1 MRKIQKSPKRPKTEI
16 SSYKGR
22 RFPLWVNVL
31 VGLALTGVLVFGAL
45 LGQVLSGAK
54 DDVMGAPQA
63 MIILGC
69 QLHDWGPSV
78 MLQDRL
84 DKALEYLEDHPDV
97 TVVVSGG
104 QGANEPASE
113 AEGMA
118 GYLAEHGVS
127 RERIILESQSHNT
140 NQNLRWSAQHLEEA
154 GIDVKDGVII
164 VSNGFHL
171 TRIRMLAGRA
181 GYENVS
187 TLAAP
192 SSHLPSRLKMYIR
205 EPVALVKSFILDR

>member
-1 MRKIQKSPKRPKTEI
+1 MSDQKSKIEVA
-16 SSYKGR
+16 SYKGKR
-22 RFPLWVNVL
+22 LHPVVKVFLVL
-31 VGLALTGVLVFGAL
+31 VLLGTLVFGAL
-45 LGQVLSGAK
+45 LGLVLGGAH
-54 DDVMGAPQA
+54 DSIDGDPRV

-84 DKALEYLEDHPDV
+84 DKALDYLKDHPDM

-104 QGANEPASE
+104 QGENEPTSE
-113 AEGMA
+113 AQGMA
-118 GYLAEHGVS
+118 DYLADHGFA
-127 RERIILESQSHNT
+127 RENIILETQSHNT
-140 NQNLRWSAQHLEEA
+140 HQNLTYSARHLEEA
-154 GIDVKDGVII
+154 GVDIREGVVI

-171 TRIRMLAGRA
+171 TRAKMLAGRA

-205 EPVALVKSFILDR
+205 EPLALVKSFVFDR

>member
-1 MRKIQKSPKRPKTEI
+1 MRTKPKSEKPEKTEI
-16 SSYKGR
+16 ASYKGR
-22 RFPLWVNVL
+22 RFPLWAKAL
-31 VGLALTGVLVFGAL
+31 IGLILAGAL
-45 LGQVLSGAK
+45 CFALLLGVVLSGAR
-54 DDVMGAPQA
+54 DQIVGEPQVM
-63 MIILGC
+63 IVLGC

-104 QGANEPASE
+104 QGEGEPTSE

-118 GYLAEHGVS
+118 SYLAEHGVS
-127 RERIILESQSHNT
+127 RERMILESQSHNT
-140 NQNLRWSAQHLEEA
+140 NQNLRWSAQHLAEA
-154 GIDVKDGVII
+154 GIDVTDRVLV

-171 TRIRMLAGRA
+171 TRIRMLAERA
-181 GYENVS
+181 GYGNVS

-192 SSHLPSRLKMYIR
+192 SSHLPSRLKMYVR
-205 EPVALVKSFILDR
+205 EPIAMVKSFVLDW

>member
-1 MRKIQKSPKRPKTEI
+1 MMQKIHRRPKVEVA
-16 SSYKGR
+16 SYKGK
-22 RFPLWVNVL
+22 RFALWL
-31 VGLALTGVLVFGAL
+31 KAFLALVLLGAMVFGAL
-45 LGQVLSGAK
+45 LSLVLSGARDEVRGDPK
-54 DDVMGAPQA
+54 VMV
-63 MIILGC
+63 ILGC

-84 DKALEYLEDHPDV
+84 DKALEYLQDHPDM

-104 QGANEPASE
+104 QGENEPTTE
-113 AEGMA
+113 AQGMA
-118 GYLAEHGVS
+118 DYLADHGFA
-127 RERIILESQSHNT
+127 RENIILETQSHNT
-140 NQNLRWSAQHLEEA
+140 HQNLTYSARHLEEA
-154 GIDVKDGVII
+154 GVDIKSGVVI

-171 TRIRMLAGRA
+171 TRAKMLAGRA

-205 EPVALVKSFILDR
+205 EPLALVKSFVFDR

>member
-1 MRKIQKSPKRPKTEI
+1 MSDQKSKIEVA
-16 SSYKGR
+16 SYKGKR
-22 RFPLWVNVL
+22 LHPVVKVFLVL
-31 VGLALTGVLVFGAL
+31 VLLGTLVFGAL
-45 LGQVLSGAK
+45 LGLVLGGAHDSIDGDPQV
-54 DDVMGAPQA
+54 

-84 DKALEYLEDHPDV
+84 DKALDYLKDHPEV
-97 TVVVSGG
+97 VVVVSGG
-104 QGANEPASE
+104 QGENEPTTE
-113 AEGMA
+113 AQGMA
-118 GYLAEHGVS
+118 DYLADHGFA
-127 RERIILESQSHNT
+127 RENIILETQSHNT
-140 NQNLRWSAQHLEEA
+140 HQNLTYSARHLEET
-154 GIDVKDGVII
+154 GVDIREGVVI

-171 TRIRMLAGRA
+171 TRAKMLAGRA

-205 EPVALVKSFILDR
+205 EPLALVKSFVFDR